1 MKFFNLFF
9 LLIISVS
16 LFGQEKIQKGINK
29 IVITTELKEKENMK
43 SLIKVLREKEYSIRK
58 IDSTSFQIETTPKK
72 FRNWSYTYYFIF
84 NIFENK
90 ITVSSKYNT
99 NTGYQISGVVFNDGG
114 GNEIITRKNKKSF
127 HNIIF
132 EEMKNIGLQIVD
144 KSKITYNFIN

>member
-72 FRNWSYTYYFIF
+72 FRNWPYTYYFIF

>member
-1 MKFFNLFF
+1 MKKILP
-9 LLIISVS
+9 LISLIISVS
-16 LFGQEKIQKGINK
+16 LFGQETIQKGINK
-29 IVITTELKEKENMK
+29 IVITTELKEKENMN

-58 IDSTSFQIETTPKK
+58 IDSTSFQIETSPKM

-99 NTGYQISGVVFNDGG
+99 NTGYQISGIVFNDGG
-114 GNEIITRKNKKSF
+114 GNEIITRKNNKSF

-132 EEMKNIGLQIVD
+132 QEMKDIGLQIVD
-144 KSKITYNFIN
+144 ENKITYNFRN

>member
-72 FRNWSYTYYFIF
+72 FRNWPYTYYFIF

-114 GNEIITRKNKKSF
+114 GNEIITR
-127 HNIIF
+127 
-132 EEMKNIGLQIVD
+132 
-144 KSKITYNFIN
+144 